1 MLGWRGD
8 FSVATCGQKWRQT
21 VFYNRTRNISGKT
34 VRAFG
39 NHPARVIVGG
49 FTTAILFGTVLLM
62 LPVSAASGEWTDPVT
77 ALFTSTSAVCVTGL
91 IVEDTGTYWSG
102 FGQAVIAGLFQ
113 VGGLGIMT
121 FASLLG
127 LLVARRMG
135 MRMEL
140 IAQTETK
147 HLRVGDVRRV
157 VIGIVRLSVLI
168 ELIVALIIGVRYYTA
183 YADSAGEAVGF
194 ALFHAISAFN
204 NAGFALQDD
213 SVMQFVG
220 DPVILVPLM
229 VAFTL
234 GGLGFP
240 VLFEVGKYIR
250 RQIKES
256 RKHSLPANGRWTVH
270 TKITVFTHATLAF
283 IGVIAVMGFEWG
295 NPATMGPLSF
305 GEKLLAG
312 VFQGLAPRTV
322 GFNSLEVGDMNHAT
336 ILITDALMF
345 IGGGS
350 AGTAGGIKVTT
361 FALLGFVIY
370 AELRGH
376 PTVHVMGR
384 KIAES
389 VQRQA
394 LTVALL
400 GVAAVIG
407 STVVILALTDHD
419 LEPVLF
425 EVISAFAT
433 VGLSMGITS
442 ELPAIAEVLL
452 SGLMLLGRVGPIM
465 LASALALQ
473 ERPRRYELPE
483 ERPIVG

>member
-1 MLGWRGD
+1 M
-8 FSVATCGQKWRQT
+8 
-21 VFYNRTRNISGKT
+21 FYNRTRGVAGRTVKTFGKY
-34 VRAFG
+34 
-39 NHPARVIVGG
+39 PARVVVGG
-49 FTTAILFGTVLLM
+49 FTGTILFGTVLLM
-62 LPVSAASGEWTDPVT
+62 LPVSSASGEWTDPVS
-77 ALFTSTSAVCVTGL
+77 ALFTATSAVCVTGL
-91 IVEDTGTYWSG
+91 IVVDTGTYWSV
-102 FGQAVIAGLFQ
+102 FGQVVIAGLFQ
-113 VGGLGIMT
+113 LGGLGIMT

-135 MRMEL
+135 MRMQL
-140 IAQTETK
+140 IAHTETK
-147 HLRVGDVRRV
+147 NLRLGEVRRV

-168 ELIVALIIGVRYYTA
+168 ELAVALILGVRYYTM
-183 YADSAGEAVGF
+183 YTDSLPSAVGF

-204 NAGFALQDD
+204 NAGFALQAD

-220 DPVILVPLM
+220 DPVIMVPLM

-234 GGLGFP
+234 GALGFP
-240 VLFEVGKYIR
+240 VLFEVGKYF
-250 RQIKES
+250 RQMVREARS
-256 RKHSLPANGRWTVH
+256 HHASANRRWTVH
-270 TKITVFTHATLAF
+270 TKITVLTHAVLALVG
-283 IGVIAVMGFEWG
+283 IIAVMGFEWT
-295 NPATMGPLSF
+295 NPATMGPLNF
-305 GEKLLAG
+305 GEKILAG
-312 VFQGLAPRTV
+312 AFQGLAPRTV
-322 GFNSLEVGDMNHAT
+322 GFNSLEVGDMSPET

-370 AELRGH
+370 AELRGQ

-384 KIAES
+384 KIAEA

-407 STVVILALTDHD
+407 STVALLALSDHEVD
-419 LEPVLF
+419 LVLF
-425 EVISAFAT
+425 EAISAFGT
-433 VGLSMGITS
+433 VGLSMGITAD
-442 ELPAIAEVLL
+442 LPAAGHLILVV
-452 SGLMLLGRVGPIM
+452 LMLLGRVGPIM